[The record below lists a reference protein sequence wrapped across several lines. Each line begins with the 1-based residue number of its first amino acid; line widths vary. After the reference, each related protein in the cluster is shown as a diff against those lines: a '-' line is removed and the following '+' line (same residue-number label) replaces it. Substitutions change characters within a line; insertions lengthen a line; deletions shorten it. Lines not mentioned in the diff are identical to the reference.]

1 MTRPKAGR
9 SSLEARDG
17 RTGPVAFRVAIAL
30 ATLVLALQ
38 PIASTLPAQNTKVRQ
53 QRAELDRI
61 RAERANL
68 EKQMKELQS
77 TVHTLDAAVKNLDR
91 RTEATARL
99 VTGLDRQLMLISA
112 EVYQANENMA
122 RAESELAKKKV
133 ILRRR
138 LVDIYKRGPMHNVE
152 AMLASQSFGELVA
165 RYKYLHLLA
174 LRDRA
179 LVRQVEELRNQV
191 ALERDRLV
199 RLQRNI
205 NESRE
210 ERQREA
216 EKLRSLTE
224 EQRQALARTRRVQ
237 QQTQARLARIRQTE
251 NQLANAIAAF
261 EAERRRLEASRP
273 ASRRSA
279 STVRTSDYGKLD
291 WPVQGP
297 LVYQF
302 GREVQP
308 NNTSIKW
315 NGVGI
320 RATVG
325 TPVTSVAAGKV
336 VSVRQL
342 GTYGLT
348 IIIEHGGGD
357 YTIYGSLSA
366 AGVQVGQSV
375 TKGQKIGEVG
385 ISDPEL
391 PPHLHFEV
399 RQGGP
404 AVDPATWLRR
414 R

>member
-1 MTRPKAGR
+1 MFGFHSASSASLRPLRVSVRKLFTACMLAVTLL
-9 SSLEARDG
+9 SSLPSALLAQD
-17 RTGPVAFRVAIAL
+17 TRV
-30 ATLVLALQ
+30 
-38 PIASTLPAQNTKVRQ
+38 RE
-53 QRAELDRI
+53 QRRELDRI
-61 RAERANL
+61 RQEREAL
-68 EKQMKELQS
+68 ERQMRELQS
-77 TVHTLDAAVKNLDR
+77 TVHNLDAAVRNLDR
-91 RTEATARL
+91 RADATSRL
-99 VTGLDRQLMLISA
+99 VRGLDRQLMLISA
-112 EVYQANENMA
+112 EVIQANDNMA
-122 RAESELAKKKV
+122 RAEAELARKRA

-138 LVDIYKRGPMHNVE
+138 VVDIYKRGPLYDVE
-152 AMLASQSFGELVA
+152 VMLASQSFGELVA

-179 LVRQVEELRNQV
+179 VVQQVEQLRNTV
-191 ALERDRLV
+191 AIERDRLV
-199 RLQRNI
+199 RLHENI
-205 NESRE
+205 NDTRL

-216 EKLRSLTE
+216 ERLEALTA

-261 EAERRRLEASRP
+261 EAERRRAEAARP
-273 ASRRSA
+273 AARRNA
-279 STVRTSDYGKLD
+279 SSVRTSDYGKLD
-291 WPVQGP
+291 WPVDGP
-297 LVYQF
+297 LVYTF

-308 NNTSIKW
+308 NNTAIKW

-320 RATVG
+320 RAAEG
-325 TPVTSVAAGKV
+325 TAVKSVASGKV
-336 VSVRQL
+336 VSVRQF

-348 IIIEHGGGD
+348 VIVEHGGGD
-357 YTIYGSLSA
+357 YTIYGSLRSTA
-366 AGVQVGQSV
+366 VTVGQTV
-375 TKGQKIGEVG
+375 AKGEKLGEVG

>member
-1 MTRPKAGR
+1 MTRRRAMSGER
-9 SSLEARDG
+9 SGVPRTVVWLASLLFTITVHLSPLSA
-17 RTGPVAFRVAIAL
+17 AL
-30 ATLVLALQ
+30 LAQ
-38 PIASTLPAQNTKVRQ
+38 ATKVREQ
-53 QRAELDRI
+53 QAELNRI
-61 RAERANL
+61 RQERTAL
-68 EKQMKELQS
+68 EQQMRQLQS
-77 TVHTLDAAVKNLDR
+77 TVHSLDATVKNLDR
-91 RTEATARL
+91 RADATSRL
-99 VTGLDRQLMLISA
+99 VRGLDRQLMLISA
-112 EVYQANENMA
+112 EVIQANDNMA
-122 RAESELAKKKV
+122 RAEAELTRKRI

-138 LVDIYKRGPMHNVE
+138 LVDIYKRGPLYTVE
-152 AMLASQSFGELVA
+152 VMLASQSFGELVA

-179 LVRQVEELRNQV
+179 LVGQVELLRNQV

-205 NESRE
+205 TDSRE

-216 EKLRSLTE
+216 DRLVALTA
-224 EQRQALARTRRVQ
+224 EQRQALARTRRIQ
-237 QQTQARLARIRQTE
+237 RQTETRLARIRQSE
-251 NQLANAIAAF
+251 NQLANAIASF
-261 EAERRRLEASRP
+261 EAERRRVEAARP
-273 ASRRSA
+273 AARRTA
-279 STVRTSDYGKLD
+279 SSVRTSDYGKLE
-291 WPVQGP
+291 WPVDGA
-297 LVYQF
+297 LVYSF

-320 RATVG
+320 RAAVG
-325 TPVTSVAAGKV
+325 TAVRSVSAGKV

-348 IIIEHGGGD
+348 VIVEHGGGD

-366 AGVQVGQSV
+366 ATVKVGQNV
-375 TKGQKIGEVG
+375 AKGDKLGEVG
-385 ISDPEL
+385 VSDPEL